1 MQHAHNQ
8 PNAEGPDR
16 QLTVEPLA
24 SGLYKKSAAAYDLLG
39 SSVTASPST

>member
-1 MQHAHNQ
+1 MQHAPNQ
-8 PNAEGPDR
+8 PNAEGPGR
-16 QLTVEPLA
+16 QMAVEPLT